1 MSQMPFR
8 SGSEASPK
16 ELKLE
21 IIDFLVVVDEGFRC
35 HPELKSM
42 QERIEILTL
51 LTCP

>member
-8 SGSEASPK
+8 SGSETSPK

-35 HPELKSM
+35 HPELQSM
-42 QERIEILTL
+42 QERIDTFYDSFYL
-51 LTCP
+51 